1 MGFIYNDITSSDMG
15 LKARLTLWQVSGKLR
30 NFTASVPGKYGV
42 SDFGA
47 DYDYR
52 EIKVSCSIFPKINFA
67 SLVSTLDAIALWLDP
82 LSGLK
87 QLIFDEVPDRYFM
100 ARLAGEVDCERL
112 LKSSGRFELSFFCPD
127 PFAYAITDEEFTVS
141 GEGASTVKR
150 TKGNMESNPVYR
162 LKGVMTAGEG
172 NFITVTTNE
181 EEIKV
186 VNAALSETERLVI
199 DSEKMTAFVEDANGN
214 IIRNGLPYLEN
225 LNFPHLKAGDNEVHI
240 SAENAVFTS
249 LEIEAKSR
257 WR

>member
-1 MGFIYNDITSSDMG
+1 MGFIYNDVSSSDMG
-15 LKARLTLWQVSGKLR
+15 LKARLTSWQVSGKLR

-100 ARLAGEVDCERL
+100 ARPAGEADCERL

-127 PFAYAITDEEFTVS
+127 PFAYAITDEEFTVFE
-141 GEGASTVKR
+141 EGSSTVKR

-172 NFITVTTNE
+172 NFITVTTNG
-181 EEIKV
+181 EEIKI
-186 VNAALSETERLVI
+186 VNATLSESETLVI

-240 SAENAVFTS
+240 SAENAVFTR